1 MRFPDVLLLSKGHNG
16 LVSSKPEVKTM
27 NGAINRAKKP
37 VQISR
42 EREEVQE
49 DSMKSIE
56 NSTRKGSMKLLGA
69 LVLAG
74 FAAMAWAFAPAFP
87 AAAPLLADE
96 YRSGLTTEMSLGE
109 EWFHPI
115 TGQMS
120 AAMSLGKAVDTVVGS
135 SNQQF
140 LGEEWFHPVTGQ
152 MTAPLSLGIAVD
164 GVVGSS
170 SQQFLGEEWF
180 HPVTG
185 QTTVALS

>member
-1 MRFPDVLLLSKGHNG
+1 
-16 LVSSKPEVKTM
+16 M

-115 TGQMS
+115 TGQPV
-120 AAMSLGKAVDTVVGS
+120 APLPQGIVFDDGIGS
-135 SNQQF
+135 YVQTTASVAPVSTQEF
-140 LGEEWFHPVTGQ
+140 LGEEWFHPITGQ
-152 MTAPLSLGIAVD
+152 MI
-164 GVVGSS
+164 
-170 SQQFLGEEWF
+170 
-180 HPVTG
+180 
-185 QTTVALS
+185 VALS

>member
-16 LVSSKPEVKTM
+16 LVASKPEVKTM

-42 EREEVQE
+42 GREEVQE

-96 YRSGLTTEMSLGE
+96 YRSGLTTEISLGE

-115 TGQMS
+115 TGQPVAPLPQGIVFDDGIGS
-120 AAMSLGKAVDTVVGS
+120 YVQTAASVAPVST
-135 SNQQF
+135 QQF
-140 LGEEWFHPVTGQ
+140 LGEEWFHPITGQ
-152 MTAPLSLGIAVD
+152 MTAA
-164 GVVGSS
+164 
-170 SQQFLGEEWF
+170 
-180 HPVTG
+180 
-185 QTTVALS
+185 